1 MHLISLSL
9 ILLVS
14 DRDPRTNR
22 SKIWKKNVEIVRFGP
37 RFFLVLDSCSGPR
50 TNTEPLGSGS
60 TDFGPCIPCV
70 RYIKSNLGSKYNH
83 DVECKLRVLDSFG
96 TDEIFNDR
104 NSKIKNNGWGKLGLN
119 LKQFWTFYP
128 HNQERLVILKSNA
141 SQKYLKSRLETV
153 VHGP

>member
-1 MHLISLSL
+1 MLKLEERHLIHLISSSL

-22 SKIWKKNVEIVRFGP
+22 FELVQDFQ
-37 RFFLVLDSCSGPR
+37 FFLGPGF
-50 TNTEPLGSGS
+50 PSGS
-60 TDFGPCIPCV
+60 TSFVPWIPGV
-70 RYIKSNLGSKYNH
+70 RYIKSNLGSQFNH

-128 HNQERLVILKSNA
+128 HNQECLINLK
-141 SQKYLKSRLETV
+141 
-153 VHGP
+153 